1 MDKKAVIVT
10 GGSSGVGLEC
20 AKYLVRQG
28 YEVIITGRN
37 VDKGTAVAKSIGALF
52 LELELTSS
60 ESICKFIAELPN
72 TTQSPIHHLIC
83 NAGLQQITSVRAKD
97 TEFEV
102 TWAANHLGHFILV
115 QRLLPHLARPA
126 KIILVASGTHDPEQ
140 QTGIEPPRFSTAEK
154 VAKGEFEGSVLA
166 GMKYGHCAYS
176 TSKLCNILF
185 AFELQRQL
193 SAREINDITVN
204 AFDPGLTPGT
214 SLVREGG
221 FLIDFAF
228 RHLPAWLLQRFLS
241 NVHSVDQ
248 SGTSLAVLA
257 TSAEYENESG
267 RYYEHENLKPFVA
280 RSSVDSL
287 SLAKAKDLW
296 DYSFIASGIPLSETL
311 FG

>member
-20 AKYLVRQG
+20 AKYLVQQG

-37 VDKGTAVAKSIGALF
+37 VDKGTAVAKTIGALF

-60 ESICKFIAELPN
+60 ESIGKFIAELPN
-72 TTQSPIHHLIC
+72 TTQSPIHYLIC
-83 NAGLQQITSVRAKD
+83 NAGLQQSSFVQTKD
-97 TEFEV
+97 TGFEV

-115 QRLLPHLARPA
+115 QRLLPHLARPT

-140 QTGIEPPRFSTAEK
+140 ETGIEPPRFSTAEK
-154 VAKGEFEGSVLA
+154 VARGEFEGPALT

-185 AFELQRQL
+185 AFELHRQL
-193 SAREINDITVN
+193 FIREINGITVN

-214 SLVREGG
+214 SLAREGG

-228 RHLPAWLLQRFLS
+228 RHLPVWLLQRFLS
-241 NVHSVDQ
+241 NVHNVDQ
-248 SGTSLAVLA
+248 SGTSLALLA
-257 TSAEYENESG
+257 TSAEYDNQSG
-267 RYYEHENLKPFVA
+267 KYFEHENLKPFVA
-280 RSSVDSL
+280 RSSADSL
-287 SLAKAKDLW
+287 SLAKAQDLW
-296 DYSFIASGIPLSETL
+296 EYSFSVSNIPLSDTL
-311 FG
+311 FA